1 MTDWLNTGDVIEYPY
16 RWLREAADDRSPD
29 GAKDRPCCC
38 VLRVQTVDGDRLVY
52 LIAIS
57 SKGPGVGQKALPIPP
72 IERRRVGLDADGEA
86 WVYVSEVNSDRL
98 NGSWYLE
105 PQTPRGRFSAAFFR
119 RIAEAVVSGISASRV
134 VRRAD

>member
-1 MTDWLNTGDVIEYPY
+1 M
-16 RWLREAADDRSPD
+16 
-29 GAKDRPCCC
+29 
-38 VLRVQTVDGDRLVY
+38 LRVQTVDGDSLVY

-57 SKGPGVGQKALPIPP
+57 SKAPAAGQKALAIPP
-72 IERRRVGLDADGEA
+72 IERRRVGLDLAGEA

-105 PQTPRGRFSAAFFR
+105 PQEPLGRFSAAFFR
-119 RIAEAVVSGISASRV
+119 KIASAVVSGISASRV